1 MRVLH
6 ITGSPR
12 GERSRSR
19 AIAEHLL
26 GNLGDAEVEV
36 LDLWTTD
43 LPEFDGAM
51 LESRYRLING
61 LDVDPAFADRWQ
73 SLRDMV
79 DHLLSFDLW
88 LFSTPM
94 WNFGLP
100 YRLKHYVDCVIQPT
114 MAFTNDAT
122 GAVTC
127 HGTDKTAVIIGSGA
141 LDTRPGAPL
150 AAMDFAFAHLTQC
163 LQVYFGVAAVYAIRV
178 MPTFGDERAVED
190 EMIRARAEAAALALS
205 LKPVA
210 DARG

>member
-6 ITGSPR
+6 IIGSPR
-12 GERSRSR
+12 AARSRSR
-19 AIAEHLL
+19 AIADHLL
-26 GNLGDAEVEV
+26 DHLGSAEVAV
-36 LDLWTTD
+36 LDLWATQLPD
-43 LPEFDGAM
+43 LDGAM

-61 LDVDPAFADRWQ
+61 LEVEPAYASRWQ
-73 SLRDMV
+73 ELRDMV

-127 HGTDKTAVIIGSGA
+127 HGTGKTAVIVGSGA
-141 LDTRPGAPL
+141 LDTRPGAAL
-150 AAMDFAFAHLTQC
+150 EAMDFAIAHLTQC
-163 LQVYFGVAAVYAIRV
+163 LRVYFGVAAVHAIRV
-178 MPTFGDERAVED
+178 MPTFGDERSVED
-190 EMIRARAEAAALALS
+190 EMIRARAEAAAFALS

-210 DARG
+210 DARD